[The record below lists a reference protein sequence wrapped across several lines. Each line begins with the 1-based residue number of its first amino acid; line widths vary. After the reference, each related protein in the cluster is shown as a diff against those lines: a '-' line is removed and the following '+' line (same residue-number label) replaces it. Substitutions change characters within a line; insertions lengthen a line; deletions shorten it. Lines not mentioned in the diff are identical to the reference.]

1 MTVVFNPP
9 PGWPSPPPG
18 WQVPAGWR
26 PDPSWPAPP
35 PGWPFWVDDQPQAR
49 RRMAAGTGAAGP
61 MAAGTVASPVAL
73 SVAMAGGLAVAAG
86 ALLPWVTFDSA
97 GLDIKPAARIGA
109 AIVGALLFALALRVR
124 LSNRPGRSV
133 AGIFAVIISAL
144 ASFAYSGFILIG
156 QHGIPSEDDLG
167 NPVTIVFHPN
177 IGIVL
182 MAAGSWVF
190 FVAMIA
196 AARARRSRAIR

>member
-1 MTVVFNPP
+1 MTAVFNPP

-35 PGWPFWVDDQPQAR
+35 PGWPFWVDDRPQTR
-49 RRMAAGTGAAGP
+49 GTAG
-61 MAAGTVASPVAL
+61 SPVAL
-73 SVAMAGGLAVAAG
+73 SVAMAGGLAIAAG
-86 ALLPWVTFDSA
+86 ALLPWVTFESA

-109 AIVGALLFALALRVR
+109 AVVGAILFALALRVR
-124 LSNRPGRSV
+124 LSTRPGRSV

-144 ASFAYSGFILIG
+144 TSFAFTGFILIG
-156 QHGIPSEDDLG
+156 ANGIPSQDDLG
-167 NPVTIVFHPN
+167 NPVNIVFHPN
-177 IGIVL
+177 IGIIL

-190 FVAMIA
+190 FIAAIA

>member
-35 PGWPFWVDDQPQAR
+35 PGWPFWVDDRPQAR
-49 RRMAAGTGAAGP
+49 GTAASSKASTGL
-61 MAAGTVASPVAL
+61 V
-73 SVAMAGGLAVAAG
+73 VAMAGALAVAAG
-86 ALLPWVTFDSA
+86 SLLPWVTFESA
-97 GLDIKPAARIGA
+97 GLDIKPAARIGS
-109 AIVGALLFALALRVR
+109 AIVGAILFALALRVR

-156 QHGIPSEDDLG
+156 QHGIPTQDDLG
-167 NPVTIVFHPN
+167 NPVNIVFHPN
-177 IGIVL
+177 IGIIA
-182 MAAGSWVF
+182 MAVGSWVV

-196 AARARRSRAIR
+196 VARARRSGAIR